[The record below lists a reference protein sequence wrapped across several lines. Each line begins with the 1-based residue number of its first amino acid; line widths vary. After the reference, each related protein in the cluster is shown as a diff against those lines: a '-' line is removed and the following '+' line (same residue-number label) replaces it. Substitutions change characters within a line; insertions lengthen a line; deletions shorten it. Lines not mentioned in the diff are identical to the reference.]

1 MVIDFSKGRALHNLY
16 GHYTFVKEAEKAG
29 KDERFINNICT
40 NLQCTGKSND
50 WRNNLPT
57 RI

>member
-1 MVIDFSKGRALHNLY
+1 MKIDFSKATALHNLY
-16 GHYTFVKEAEKAG
+16 GHYVFVKEAQKAG
-29 KDERFINNICT
+29 KDERFIDTICF
-40 NLQCTGKSND
+40 NLKCVGKSND